1 MLKSVETSASS
12 PEEEPS
18 ELLPETIVIT
28 DVLDLHGTP
37 LSIIPQMIDDFINN
51 AVELGL
57 ERVQIIHGKG
67 KSRLKY
73 ITYQQLTR
81 HPAVVSIHDAL
92 PDSGGWGRSIVWLK
106 SEGET

>member
-1 MLKSVETSASS
+1 
-12 PEEEPS
+12 
-18 ELLPETIVIT
+18 
-28 DVLDLHGTP
+28 VLDLHGTP
-37 LSIIPQMIDDFINN
+37 LPIIPQMIDDFIDN

-81 HPAVVSIHDAL
+81 NPAVARIHDAP

-106 SEGET
+106 SGGKEKT